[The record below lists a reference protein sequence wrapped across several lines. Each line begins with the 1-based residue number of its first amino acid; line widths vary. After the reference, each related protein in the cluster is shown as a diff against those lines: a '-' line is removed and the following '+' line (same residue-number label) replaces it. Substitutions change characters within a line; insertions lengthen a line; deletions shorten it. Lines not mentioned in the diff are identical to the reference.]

1 MCQLI
6 IHHHGRDEVVTP
18 VRTNNPDTFA
28 YRGEDGGLHTIPTGQ
43 IVHIRIP
50 VED

>member
-18 VRTNNPDTFA
+18 LRNTRTSFV
-28 YRGEDGGLHTIPTGQ
+28 YRGEDGQRHVLHQGEISG
-43 IVHIRIP
+43 VRIP
-50 VED
+50 EDES